1 MTMKILG
8 IDFGL
13 RKIGLAIAEDGFIQP
28 IKTLGDPSKFVK
40 EVAKICQ
47 ENKIALIVIGIS
59 EGIIAKRAKAFADKL
74 AKLVDLPLDFQDE
87 TLTTQEAIAKMIAIG
102 KGKKARRELEDAY
115 AAACILEEYLAER
128 RGNV

>member
-1 MTMKILG
+1 MKILG

-13 RKIGLAIAEDGFIQP
+13 RKIGLALAEDGFIKP
-28 IKTLGDPSKFVK
+28 LKTLSGPSKFIEK
-40 EVAKICQ
+40 IAKICQ
-47 ENKIALIVIGIS
+47 ENKVEQIVIGIS
-59 EGIIAKRAKAFADKL
+59 EGTIADKAKVFADNL
-74 AKLVDLPLDFQDE
+74 AEVVGLSIYFQDE

-102 KGKKARRELEDAY
+102 KRKKVRREQEDAY